1 MHWIIQLDMSSKLLH
16 LDNFARA
23 ILSQFTE
30 EQMSRYESFRRAGF
44 QKANMKRVCFFF
56 DYCSPFLLLLFK
68 RKKKGL
74 YLLDRILSI
83 GQVLHTVTLE
93 LE

>member
-1 MHWIIQLDMSSKLLH
+1 
-16 LDNFARA
+16 
-23 ILSQFTE
+23 
-30 EQMSRYESFRRAGF
+30 MSRYESFRRAGF
-44 QKANMKRVCFFF
+44 QKANMKRVCFIF
-56 DYCSPFLLLLFK
+56 DYCSPFLLLLLK
-68 RKKKGL
+68 RKKKRL